1 MLSTTLPFP
10 LSVMVSLLQMD
21 SRVVS
26 RSIKNEIW
34 PLLRK
39 SGFSAFSART
49 AWRFAPEQTHVVNFQ
64 SFNTYLAERLGCTTV
79 SFGLNLGIYFTA
91 IPAYR
96 LKSGGEES
104 TSRPQEYQCHFR
116 HHPLRRV
123 GQSAFSRADIWYVQP
138 DGMNLPEVMTDV
150 RAVIEQEA
158 LPWFDGFGSIE
169 EVLRRLM
176 EEEDLKW
183 FHGTRKSPVRKYCIG
198 HLARQLGRK
207 APAEQMI
214 AEAHH
219 ELERIYAQVSSRNSR
234 RERAD

>member
-1 MLSTTLPFP
+1 MYYG
-10 LSVMVSLLQMD
+10 
-21 SRVVS
+21 
-26 RSIKNEIW
+26 
-34 PLLRK
+34 LLR
-39 SGFSAFSART
+39 S
-49 AWRFAPEQTHVVNFQ
+49 Q
-64 SFNTYLAERLGCTTV
+64 SRDLLYR
-79 SFGLNLGIYFTA
+79 

-138 DGMNLPEVMTDV
+138 DGMYLPEVMTDV
-150 RAVIEQEA
+150 GAVIEQEA

-183 FHGTRKSPVRKYCIG
+183 FHGTRKSPARKDRIG

>member
-91 IPAYR
+91 YLRTA
-96 LKSGGEES
+96 S
-104 TSRPQEYQCHFR
+104 SRAAKNR
-116 HHPLRRV
+116 HH
-123 GQSAFSRADIWYVQP
+123 
-138 DGMNLPEVMTDV
+138 
-150 RAVIEQEA
+150 
-158 LPWFDGFGSIE
+158 
-169 EVLRRLM
+169 
-176 EEEDLKW
+176 
-183 FHGTRKSPVRKYCIG
+183 
-198 HLARQLGRK
+198 
-207 APAEQMI
+207 AP
-214 AEAHH
+214 
-219 ELERIYAQVSSRNSR
+219 RNISVTF
-234 RERAD
+234 AITH